1 MNDKN
6 YIPSRTSP
14 KGGRRGCLCWETS
27 TYSIKCCDGSVRA
40 QGVGSVYFTDEDS
53 NLPINLTPPVI
64 SGTAERGET
73 LTSTT
78 GTWSGTGTITFAYQ
92 WQRDN
97 VDISGAT
104 SSTYV
109 LVADDDNTSITCV
122 VTATDD
128 EGSTNS
134 SSNAISPILGSPYNL
149 VTPVASGTGQ
159 VGQTLSTT
167 NGSWQG
173 IATITFTYQWRRDA
187 SDISGATSSTY
198 TLVADDYATD
208 IDCMVTATNTLGS
221 ANQDSN
227 DIANIAGSVPVISG
241 VPTISGTAK
250 VGEILTA
257 TAASVTGT
265 PTPTDTFQWQRSDD
279 GSTGWANVSGAT
291 STTYTAVS
299 ADEGKFLRVVQTSTN
314 EAGSD
319 TANSAST
326 TQVQPSFTGIL
337 DTYSGATAAYS
348 LRLLRSGYSGSAI
361 RVRRADD
368 NAEQDI
374 GFRNNELDTSTLAA
388 FSLGSDCFI
397 TTWYEQSGASGAA
410 NLTQSTASNQ
420 PKIYDGATS
429 SVVLENGKPTIDFDY
444 TSTQH
449 FSATPTNWS
458 SIVDDTNHT
467 LSMVYN
473 LNQYNSPRSTLYSI
487 ANEVSGGE
495 GDTLIAMA
503 RSAGLR
509 IGFFDKSVGSITKA
523 AGFIST
529 IGGAQNGVQYVVTSI
544 YDTTDLNSFANST
557 IEDNNTSNPEAP
569 KTANKF
575 FIGANSNSANPMDG
589 NLQEFIIWNVDQ
601 TTNRSGIETNINDYY
616 SIY

>member
-1 MNDKN
+1 MTL
-6 YIPSRTSP
+6 ISP
-14 KGGRRGCLCWETS
+14 QSPTLEKK
-27 TYSIKCCDGSVRA
+27 I
-40 QGVGSVYFTDEDS
+40 Q
-53 NLPINLTPPVI
+53 PVI
-64 SGTAERGET
+64 SLIKKVQPSISLVLGNQPINTIAPVITGIAQRGET
-73 LTSTT
+73 LSSTT
-78 GTWSGTGTITFAYQ
+78 GTWTGVGTITFGYQ
-92 WQRDN
+92 WQRDD

-109 LVADDDNTSITCV
+109 LVAADDNTSITCV
-122 VTATDD
+122 VSATDSEGTGTAT
-128 EGSTNS
+128 
-134 SSNAISPILGSPYNL
+134 SNAISPILGVPYNL
-149 VTPVASGTGQ
+149 VAPVASGTGQ

-167 NGSWQG
+167 DGSWQG
-173 IATITFTYQWRRDA
+173 LGAITFTYQWRRDA

-208 IDCMVTATNTLGS
+208 IDCVVTATNSLGS

-250 VGEILTA
+250 VGETLTA

-291 STTYTAVS
+291 NTTYTAVS

-326 TQVQPSFTGIL
+326 TQVAAAFTGLL

-374 GFRNNELDTSTLAA
+374 GFRNNELDTSSLAT

-420 PKIYDGATS
+420 PKIYDSATS

-467 LSMVYN
+467 ISMVYN

-495 GDTLIAMA
+495 GDTHIAMA

-509 IGFFDKSVGSITKA
+509 IGFFDKSIGSITKT

-529 IGGAQNGVQYVVTSI
+529 IGGAQNGVQYLVTSI

-575 FIGANSNSANPMDG
+575 FIGANSNSGNPMDG
-589 NLQEFIIWNVDQ
+589 NMQEFIIWNRDQ
-601 TTNRSGIETNINDYY
+601 TSVRSAIETNINDFY

>member
-1 MNDKN
+1 MPK
-6 YIPSRTSP
+6 IMTLISP
-14 KGGRRGCLCWETS
+14 QSATL
-27 TYSIKCCDGSVRA
+27 IKPDAPVVSLSLRDVPPVALVLGN
-40 QGVGSVYFTDEDS
+40 Q
-53 NLPINLTPPVI
+53 PINTIAPVI
-64 SGTAERGET
+64 SGIAQRGET

-78 GTWSGTGTITFAYQ
+78 GTWTGVGTITFAYQ
-92 WQRDN
+92 WQRDEVN
-97 VDISGAT
+97 ISGAT

-122 VTATDD
+122 VSATDSEGTGTAT
-128 EGSTNS
+128 
-134 SSNAISPILGSPYNL
+134 SNAISPILGVPYNL
-149 VTPVASGTGQ
+149 VAPVASGTAQ
-159 VGQTLSTT
+159 VGQILSTT

-208 IDCMVTATNTLGS
+208 IDCVVTATNSLGS

-241 VPTISGTAK
+241 VPTISGTPK

-374 GFRNNELDTSTLAA
+374 GFRNNELDTSTLAT

-449 FSATPTNWS
+449 FSASPTNWS
-458 SIVDDTNHT
+458 SIVDDTKHT

-473 LNQYNSPRSTLYSI
+473 LNQYNSPRSVIYNITGD
-487 ANEVSGGE
+487 EVSSGRGN
-495 GDTLIAMA
+495 THIAMA
-503 RSAGLR
+503 RSNQLR
-509 IGFFDKSVGSITKA
+509 IGYYDRGSTSYTKT
-523 AGFIST
+523 AGFNQS
-529 IGGAQNGVQYVVTSI
+529 IGGAQNGVQYLVTSI

-557 IEDNNTSNPEAP
+557 IQDNNTSNPEG
-569 KTANKF
+569 TINANKF
-575 FIGANSNSANPMDG
+575 FIGATGNSTNPMDG
-589 NLQEFIIWNVDQ
+589 NMQEFIIWNVDQ
-601 TTNRSGIETNINDYY
+601 TSNRSGIETNINDYY

>member
-27 TYSIKCCDGSVRA
+27 TYSIECCDGSVRA

-92 WQRDN
+92 WKRDN
-97 VDISGAT
+97 LNISGAT

-128 EGSTNS
+128 VGSTNS

-149 VTPVASGTGQ
+149 VAPVASGTGQ

-208 IDCMVTATNTLGS
+208 IDCMVTATNGLGS

-374 GFRNNELDTSTLAA
+374 GFRNNELDTSTLAT

>member
-208 IDCMVTATNTLGS
+208 IDCMVTATNGLGS

>member
-1 MNDKN
+1 MPK
-6 YIPSRTSP
+6 IMTLISP
-14 KGGRRGCLCWETS
+14 QSATL
-27 TYSIKCCDGSVRA
+27 IKPDAPVVSLSLRDVPPVALVLGN
-40 QGVGSVYFTDEDS
+40 Q
-53 NLPINLTPPVI
+53 PINTIAPVI
-64 SGTAERGET
+64 SGIAQRGET
-73 LTSTT
+73 LSSTT
-78 GTWSGTGTITFAYQ
+78 GTWTGVGTITFAYQ
-92 WQRDN
+92 WQRDEVN
-97 VDISGAT
+97 ISGAT

-109 LVADDDNTSITCV
+109 LAAADDNTSITCV
-122 VTATDD
+122 VSATDSEGTGTAT
-128 EGSTNS
+128 
-134 SSNAISPILGSPYNL
+134 SNAISPILGVPYNL
-149 VTPVASGTGQ
+149 VAPVASGTGQ

-173 IATITFTYQWRRDA
+173 VATITFTYQWRRDA

-198 TLVADDYATD
+198 TLVSDDYSTD
-208 IDCMVTATNTLGS
+208 IDCVVTATNTLGS

-250 VGEILTA
+250 VGETLTA

-265 PTPTDTFQWQRSDD
+265 PTPTNTFQWQRSDD

-291 STTYTAVS
+291 NTTYTAVS
-299 ADEGKFLRVVQTSTN
+299 ADESKFLRVVQTSTN
-314 EAGSD
+314 EEGSD

-326 TQVQPSFTGIL
+326 TQVLAAFTGIL

-374 GFRNNELDTSTLAA
+374 GFRNNELDTSSLAT

-410 NLTQSTASNQ
+410 NLIQSTASNQ

-429 SVVLENGKPTIDFDY
+429 SVVLENGKPTIEFDY

-449 FSATPTNWS
+449 FSASPTNWS

-467 LSMVYN
+467 ISMVYN
-473 LNQYNSPRSTLYSI
+473 LNQYSSPRSTLYNI
-487 ANEVSGGE
+487 ASDEVSGGE
-495 GDTLIAMA
+495 GDTHIAMA

-509 IGFFDKSVGSITKA
+509 IGFFDKSVGSITKT

-529 IGGAQNGVQYVVTSI
+529 IGGAQNGVQYLVTSI
-544 YDTTDLNSFANST
+544 YDTENLNSFANST
-557 IEDNNTSNPEAP
+557 IDDNNTSNPEAP

-575 FIGANSNSANPMDG
+575 FIGANSNSGNPMDG
-589 NLQEFIIWNVDQ
+589 NLQEFIIWNADQ
-601 TTNRSGIETNINDYY
+601 TSNRSGIETNINDFY

>member
-27 TYSIKCCDGSVRA
+27 TYSIKCCDGSLRA

-78 GTWSGTGTITFAYQ
+78 GTWTGTGTITFAYQ
-92 WQRDN
+92 WQRDDTN
-97 VDISGAT
+97 ISGAT

-128 EGSTNS
+128 VGSTNS

-149 VTPVASGTGQ
+149 VAPVASGTGQ

-173 IATITFTYQWRRDA
+173 VATITFTYQWRRDA

-198 TLVADDYATD
+198 TLVGDDYATD
-208 IDCMVTATNTLGS
+208 VDCMVTATNSLGS

-250 VGEILTA
+250 VGETLTA

-299 ADEGKFLRVVQTSTN
+299 ADEGKYLRVVQTSTN

-326 TQVQPSFTGIL
+326 TQVAAAFTGLL
-337 DTYSGATAAYS
+337 DTYSGAAAAYS

-361 RVRRADD
+361 RVRRSDD

-374 GFRNNELDTSTLAA
+374 GFRNNELDTSTLET
-388 FSLGSDCFI
+388 FSLGSDCFVV
-397 TTWYEQSGASGAA
+397 TWYDQSNNEEPNNATQNSAS
-410 NLTQSTASNQ
+410 LQ
-420 PKIYDGATS
+420 PKIVSNGTTISLNSKPAINGDGTDDAFELSSSIGLSSGFSILQVNQVPSSNSYGLTMS
-429 SVVLENGKPTIDFDY
+429 SVSTVNASGVFIFNGLFRVQVDGSNKDRYNAEGNKGAQHLWESFVDSSNNLQSFRNSNAYGSQIPDVTETFDFEKIG
-444 TSTQH
+444 
-449 FSATPTNWS
+449 TNLGVNS
-458 SIVDDTNHT
+458 FEYFQELI
-467 LSMVYN
+467 VYN
-473 LNQYNSPRSTLYSI
+473 SDQ
-487 ANEVSGGE
+487 
-495 GDTLIAMA
+495 
-503 RSAGLR
+503 
-509 IGFFDKSVGSITKA
+509 
-523 AGFIST
+523 
-529 IGGAQNGVQYVVTSI
+529 
-544 YDTTDLNSFANST
+544 
-557 IEDNNTSNPEAP
+557 SN
-569 KTANKF
+569 
-575 FIGANSNSANPMDG
+575 
-589 NLQEFIIWNVDQ
+589 
-601 TTNRSGIETNINDYY
+601 NRSGIETNINDYY

>member
-1 MNDKN
+1 MTL
-6 YIPSRTSP
+6 ISTTSVTLV
-14 KGGRRGCLCWETS
+14 K
-27 TYSIKCCDGSVRA
+27 
-40 QGVGSVYFTDEDS
+40 EDAPVVS
-53 NLPINLTPPVI
+53 LSLRDVPPVALVLGNQPINTIAPVI
-64 SGTAERGET
+64 SGIAQRGET

-78 GTWSGTGTITFAYQ
+78 GTWTGVGTITFAYQ
-92 WQRDN
+92 WQRDEVN
-97 VDISGAT
+97 ISGAT

-122 VTATDD
+122 VSATDSEGVGTAT
-128 EGSTNS
+128 
-134 SSNAISPILGSPYNL
+134 SNAISPILGVPYNL
-149 VTPVASGTGQ
+149 VAPVASGTGQ

-241 VPTISGTAK
+241 VPTISGTPK

-265 PTPTDTFQWQRSDD
+265 PIPTDTFQWQRSND

-291 STTYTAVS
+291 NSTYTAVS

-361 RVRRADD
+361 RVRRAYD

-374 GFRNNELDTSTLAA
+374 GFRNNELDTSALAD
-388 FSLGSDCFI
+388 FSLDSDCFI

-410 NLTQSTASNQ
+410 NMTQSTASKQ
-420 PKIYDGATS
+420 PKIYDSATS

-444 TSTQH
+444 TYKQH
-449 FSATPTNWS
+449 FSASPTNWS

-467 LSMVYN
+467 ISMVYN
-473 LNQYNSPRSTLYSI
+473 LNQYDSPRSTIYNI
-487 ANEVSGGE
+487 TGDEVSNAK
-495 GDTLIAMA
+495 GDTHIGMA
-503 RSAGLR
+503 RTNQLRITFYNREQLSYTKSAG
-509 IGFFDKSVGSITKA
+509 FNQ
-523 AGFIST
+523 ST
-529 IGGAQNGVQYVVTSI
+529 GGAQNDVQYLVTSI
-544 YDTTDLNSFANST
+544 YDSTELNSFANST
-557 IEDNNTSNPEAP
+557 IEDNNTAP
-569 KTANKF
+569 GEGGINANKF
-575 FIGANSNSANPMDG
+575 SIGCHSNGIANPMDG

-601 TTNRSGIETNINDYY
+601 TSNRSGIETNINDFY

>member
-1 MNDKN
+1 MPK
-6 YIPSRTSP
+6 IMTLISP
-14 KGGRRGCLCWETS
+14 QSATL
-27 TYSIKCCDGSVRA
+27 IKPDAPVVSLSLRDVPPVALVLGN
-40 QGVGSVYFTDEDS
+40 Q
-53 NLPINLTPPVI
+53 PINTIAPVI
-64 SGTAERGET
+64 SGIAQRGET

-78 GTWSGTGTITFAYQ
+78 GTWTGVGTITFAYQ
-92 WQRDN
+92 WQRDEVN
-97 VDISGAT
+97 ISGAT

-122 VTATDD
+122 VSATDSEGVGTAT
-128 EGSTNS
+128 
-134 SSNAISPILGSPYNL
+134 SNAISPILGVPYNL
-149 VTPVASGTGQ
+149 VAPVASGTGQ

-173 IATITFTYQWRRDA
+173 LATITFSYQWRRDA

-208 IDCMVTATNTLGS
+208 IDCVVTATNSLGS

-250 VGEILTA
+250 VGETLTA

-337 DTYSGATAAYS
+337 DTYSGASAAYS
-348 LRLLRSGYSGSAI
+348 LRLLSSTYSGSAI
-361 RVRRADD
+361 RVRRSDD

-374 GFRNNELDTSTLAA
+374 GFRNNELDTSTLET
-388 FSLGSDCFI
+388 FSLNSDCFV
-397 TTWYEQSGASGAA
+397 TTWYDQSGGTNNATQTTAA
-410 NLTQSTASNQ
+410 NQ
-420 PKIYDGATS
+420 PKIVS
-429 SVVLENGKPTIDFDY
+429 SGTTITEGGKPTIDLSSSTYFDLELASGYNLFSVISLADKQFVYSKSTDSNMYIRQRTFSGVDKYRFRKTTSDY
-444 TSTQH
+444 TFSGGHIVNTRFLFNHNISNNFVQQNGTQNTGTP
-449 FSATPTNWS
+449 STPTEMS
-458 SIVDDTNHT
+458 FDR
-467 LSMVYN
+467 LF
-473 LNQYNSPRSTLYSI
+473 
-487 ANEVSGGE
+487 ANISGGNNV
-495 GDTLIAMA
+495 T
-503 RSAGLR
+503 
-509 IGFFDKSVGSITKA
+509 
-523 AGFIST
+523 
-529 IGGAQNGVQYVVTSI
+529 GVV
-544 YDTTDLNSFANST
+544 
-557 IEDNNTSNPEAP
+557 
-569 KTANKF
+569 
-575 FIGANSNSANPMDG
+575 
-589 NLQEFIIWNVDQ
+589 QEFIVWDNG
-601 TTNRSGIETNINDYY
+601 NNNEGIETNINDFY
-616 SIY
+616 SIF

>member
-1 MNDKN
+1 MYDKN

-27 TYSIKCCDGSVRA
+27 TYSIECCDGSVRA

-73 LTSTT
+73 LSSTT
-78 GTWSGTGTITFAYQ
+78 GTWTGTGTIIFAYQ

-97 VDISGAT
+97 VNISGAT

-128 EGSTNS
+128 VGSTNS
-134 SSNAISPILGSPYNL
+134 LSNAISPILGSPYNL
-149 VTPVASGTGQ
+149 VAPVASGTGQ
-159 VGQTLSTT
+159 VGQTLST
-167 NGSWQG
+167 NSGSWQG
-173 IATITFTYQWRRDA
+173 IATITFAYQWRRDA

-208 IDCMVTATNTLGS
+208 IDCMVTATNSLGS

-250 VGEILTA
+250 VDETLTA

-265 PTPTDTFQWQRSDD
+265 PTPTDTFKWQRSDD

-291 STTYTAVS
+291 NSTYTVVS
-299 ADEGKFLRVVQTSTN
+299 ADEGKYLRVVQTSTN

-326 TQVQPSFTGIL
+326 AQVAAAFTGLL
-337 DTYSGATAAYS
+337 DTYSGAAVAYS

-368 NAEQDI
+368 NEEQDI
-374 GFRNNELDTSTLAA
+374 GFRNNELDTSTLET
-388 FSLGSDCFI
+388 FSLSGDCFV
-397 TTWYEQSGASGAA
+397 TTWYDQSDNETANNLIQQTASSQPKIVSEGSTITEGGKPTLEFDGSNDFMESGSIASSQPVSYFHLRRYRTTDQTRHA
-410 NLTQSTASNQ
+410 LNFSTDSGYAWVDFFDGGNLRAYFGSTIAISSGFNTNRNLWAVIADGSSSTASLN
-420 PKIYDGATS
+420 GSAS
-429 SVVLENGKPTIDFDY
+429 SGN
-444 TSTQH
+444 
-449 FSATPTNWS
+449 
-458 SIVDDTNHT
+458 
-467 LSMVYN
+467 
-473 LNQYNSPRSTLYSI
+473 
-487 ANEVSGGE
+487 
-495 GDTLIAMA
+495 
-503 RSAGLR
+503 
-509 IGFFDKSVGSITKA
+509 VGS
-523 AGFIST
+523 
-529 IGGAQNGVQYVVTSI
+529 N
-544 YDTTDLNSFANST
+544 
-557 IEDNNTSNPEAP
+557 
-569 KTANKF
+569 
-575 FIGANSNSANPMDG
+575 
-589 NLQEFIIWNVDQ
+589 NVDAITLGKRAAPIAGVNAAINSQ
-601 TTNRSGIETNINDYY
+601 ELIVYLSDVGTTNFEGIETNMNDFYT
-616 SIY
+616 IY

>member
-1 MNDKN
+1 MYNKN

-27 TYSIKCCDGSVRA
+27 TYSIECCDGSVRA

-73 LTSTT
+73 LSSTT
-78 GTWSGTGTITFAYQ
+78 GTWTGTGTIIFAYQ

-97 VDISGAT
+97 VNISGAT

-128 EGSTNS
+128 VGSTNS
-134 SSNAISPILGSPYNL
+134 LSNAISPILGSPYNL
-149 VTPVASGTGQ
+149 VAPVASGTGQ

-167 NGSWQG
+167 SGSWQG
-173 IATITFTYQWRRDA
+173 ITTITFAYQWRRDA

-208 IDCMVTATNTLGS
+208 IDCVVTATNSLGS

-241 VPTISGTAK
+241 VPTISGTPK

-291 STTYTAVS
+291 STTYTAVL
-299 ADEGKFLRVVQTSTN
+299 ADEGKYLRVVQTSTN

-326 TQVQPSFTGIL
+326 AQVAAAFTGLL
-337 DTYSGATAAYS
+337 DTYSGAAAAYS

-368 NAEQDI
+368 NEEQDI
-374 GFRNNELDTSTLAA
+374 GFRNNELDTSTLET
-388 FSLGSDCFI
+388 FSLSGDCFV
-397 TTWYEQSGASGAA
+397 TTWYDQSDNETPNNLIQETASSQPKIVSEGSTITEGGKPTLEFDGSNDFMDSGSIASSQPVSYFHLRRYRTTSNTWA
-410 NLTQSTASNQ
+410 LQFNTDSDFAWGDYFDGGTLRAYFGSTIATSSGFNTNRNLWAVIADGLSSTASLN
-420 PKIYDGATS
+420 GSAS
-429 SVVLENGKPTIDFDY
+429 SGNVGSN
-444 TSTQH
+444 
-449 FSATPTNWS
+449 N
-458 SIVDDTNHT
+458 VDA
-467 LSMVYN
+467 
-473 LNQYNSPRSTLYSI
+473 I
-487 ANEVSGGE
+487 
-495 GDTLIAMA
+495 
-503 RSAGLR
+503 R
-509 IGFFDKSVGSITKA
+509 IGKGVVAAPVNSQELIVYLSDVG
-523 AGFIST
+523 
-529 IGGAQNGVQYVVTSI
+529 
-544 YDTTDLNSFANST
+544 
-557 IEDNNTSNPEAP
+557 
-569 KTANKF
+569 
-575 FIGANSNSANPMDG
+575 
-589 NLQEFIIWNVDQ
+589 
-601 TTNRSGIETNINDYY
+601 TTNFEGIETNINDFYT
-616 SIY
+616 IY

>member
-1 MNDKN
+1 MTL
-6 YIPSRTSP
+6 ISP
-14 KGGRRGCLCWETS
+14 QSATL
-27 TYSIKCCDGSVRA
+27 IKPDAPVVSLSLRDVPPVALVLGN
-40 QGVGSVYFTDEDS
+40 Q
-53 NLPINLTPPVI
+53 PINTIAPVI
-64 SGTAERGET
+64 SGIAQRGET

-78 GTWSGTGTITFAYQ
+78 GTWTGVGTITFAYQ
-92 WQRDN
+92 WQRDEVN
-97 VDISGAT
+97 ISGAT

-122 VTATDD
+122 VSATDSEGTGTAT
-128 EGSTNS
+128 
-134 SSNAISPILGSPYNL
+134 SNAISPILGVPYNL
-149 VTPVASGTGQ
+149 VAPVASGTGQ

-198 TLVADDYATD
+198 TLVGDDYATD
-208 IDCMVTATNTLGS
+208 IDCVVTATNSLGS

-241 VPTISGTAK
+241 VPTISGTPK

-337 DTYSGATAAYS
+337 DTYSGASVAYS
-348 LRLLRSGYSGSAI
+348 LRLLRSEYSGSAI
-361 RVRRADD
+361 RVRRSDD
-368 NAEQDI
+368 NTEQDI
-374 GFRNNELDTSTLAA
+374 GFRNNDLDTSALET
-388 FSLGSDCFI
+388 FSIGSDCFVV
-397 TTWYEQSGASGAA
+397 TWYDQSGNSHNATTSVASE
-410 NLTQSTASNQ
+410 Q
-420 PKIYDGATS
+420 PKIVS
-429 SVVLENGKPTIDFDY
+429 SGTTITQNGKPCVDFDGNNNGY
-444 TSTQH
+444 ELSDQDLITSLTDGTQTAISVH
-449 FSATPTNWS
+449 S
-458 SIVDDTNHT
+458 VDDVTGSTDNIIY
-467 LSMVYN
+467 SVSDRNGVYHLFGLTYRSN
-473 LNQYNSPRSTLYSI
+473 EARAGYYNGSSWSAKDISASNNTQYLGFNVV
-487 ANEVSGGE
+487 VSGE
-495 GDTLIAMA
+495 PD
-503 RSAGLR
+503 
-509 IGFFDKSVGSITKA
+509 FY
-523 AGFIST
+523 
-529 IGGAQNGVQYVVTSI
+529 QN
-544 YDTTDLNSFANST
+544 NSQAVSG
-557 IEDNNTSNPEAP
+557 SNP
-569 KTANKF
+569 
-575 FIGANSNSANPMDG
+575 SVDG
-589 NLQEFIIWNVDQ
+589 NQGLSIGKGTNNNRDLFGTIQELIFYANDQ
-601 TTNRSGIETNINDYY
+601 TNNRSGMQTNINDHY

>member
-1 MNDKN
+1 MTL
-6 YIPSRTSP
+6 I
-14 KGGRRGCLCWETS
+14 S
-27 TYSIKCCDGSVRA
+27 TASVTL
-40 QGVGSVYFTDEDS
+40 VKEDAPVVS
-53 NLPINLTPPVI
+53 LSLRDVPPVALVLGNQPINTIAPVI
-64 SGTAERGET
+64 SGIAQRGET

-78 GTWSGTGTITFAYQ
+78 GTWTGVGTITFAYQ
-92 WQRDN
+92 WQRNDVN
-97 VDISGAT
+97 ISGAT
-104 SSTYV
+104 SSTYL

-122 VTATDD
+122 VTATDS
-128 EGSTNS
+128 EGTGTAT
-134 SSNAISPILGSPYNL
+134 SNAISPILGSPYNL
-149 VTPVASGTGQ
+149 VAPVASGTGQ

-208 IDCMVTATNTLGS
+208 IDCVVTATNTLGS

-250 VGEILTA
+250 VGETLTA

-265 PTPTDTFQWQRSDD
+265 PTPTNTFQWQRSDD
-279 GSTGWANVSGAT
+279 GSTGWANISGAT

-337 DTYSGATAAYS
+337 DTYRGAAAAYS

-361 RVRRADD
+361 RVRRSDD

-374 GFRNNELDTSTLAA
+374 GFRNNELDTSTLET
-388 FSLGSDCFI
+388 FSLGSDCFV
-397 TTWYEQSGASGAA
+397 TTWYDQSGNGK
-410 NLTQSTASNQ
+410 NTTQSTASNQ
-420 PKIYDGATS
+420 PKIVS
-429 SVVLENGKPTIDFDY
+429 NGSTITEGTKPTL
-444 TSTQH
+444 S
-449 FSATPTNWS
+449 FSAGNGLLNTNEFVSGSNDRAIISVAKMIS
-458 SIVDDTNHT
+458 SGGYIYGFGVDSNFARVSLRTITNYRLEIKGAGEQTNIITGNHDLQFLYLDGTTFGDFNLSVNSGTAYEFTGTAT
-467 LSMVYN
+467 LN
-473 LNQYNSPRSTLYSI
+473 TQDGLLIGARSTSD
-487 ANEVSGGE
+487 SG
-495 GDTLIAMA
+495 T
-503 RSAGLR
+503 
-509 IGFFDKSVGSITKA
+509 FVGT
-523 AGFIST
+523 
-529 IGGAQNGVQYVVTSI
+529 
-544 YDTTDLNSFANST
+544 
-557 IEDNNTSNPEAP
+557 
-569 KTANKF
+569 
-575 FIGANSNSANPMDG
+575 
-589 NLQEFIIWNVDQ
+589 LQEFIVYDSTQLSNK
-601 TTNRSGIETNINDYY
+601 SGIETNINDYY

>member
-27 TYSIKCCDGSVRA
+27 TYSIECCDGSVRA

-92 WQRDN
+92 WKRDN
-97 VDISGAT
+97 VNISGAT

-128 EGSTNS
+128 VGSTNS

-149 VTPVASGTGQ
+149 VAPVASGTGQ

-241 VPTISGTAK
+241 VPTISGTPK
-250 VGEILTA
+250 VGETLTA

-326 TQVQPSFTGIL
+326 AQVAPAFDYLL
-337 DTYSGATAAYS
+337 DDYSGATAAYS

-361 RVRRADD
+361 RVRRSND
-368 NAEQDI
+368 NEEQDI
-374 GFRNNELDTSTLAA
+374 GFRNNELDTSTLETFAA
-388 FSLGSDCFI
+388 GSDCFV
-397 TTWYEQSGASGAA
+397 TTWYDQSEGGGDNA
-410 NLTQSTASNQ
+410 TQGTASRQ
-420 PKIYDGATS
+420 PKIVSNGTTITENDKPILENVGGSCGMDISSITSLSSNAWVFS
-429 SVVLENGKPTIDFDY
+429 SVVAYSNALFISDNSSNPWTG
-444 TSTQH
+444 
-449 FSATPTNWS
+449 FS
-458 SIVDDTNHT
+458 
-467 LSMVYN
+467 
-473 LNQYNSPRSTLYSI
+473 
-487 ANEVSGGE
+487 VSGNGSD
-495 GDTLIAMA
+495 GKNNGI
-503 RSAGLR
+503 SA
-509 IGFFDKSVGSITKA
+509 F
-523 AGFIST
+523 
-529 IGGAQNGVQYVVTSI
+529 
-544 YDTTDLNSFANST
+544 
-557 IEDNNTSNPEAP
+557 
-569 KTANKF
+569 
-575 FIGANSNSANPMDG
+575 SNSVEFTSYTRGDYYDYLSSQSVFSTNINFSSMNAYLRMGFSSFTMYNT
-589 NLQEFIIWNVDQ
+589 QEFVLYDSDESS
-601 TTNRSGIETNINDYY
+601 NRTGIETNINDFY